1 MYGRTA
7 NRAPHEPVT
16 PRLVTLTG
24 TSTIGTLPSLS
35 PRPTLIKIR
44 ALYTHLREVLVK
56 IPSFQSPNHGY
67 QDHMVDAAEMYALTG
82 EAAWIGFPDPGFH
95 RQVDGTL
102 NQVAQRDADAIFS
115 AAIIVYTS
123 QQNAKGA
130 VNDALNEVVPK
141 AYRRNPNVM
150 GVSEF
155 RPNDDQREIIAR
167 PTKQYGQKMAAK
179 VNEQDDRWRLNWNP
193 SEPIVELIERLKNC
207 FIFAIYM
214 PPVYTLAQLIKRAHT
229 QVKKT
234 GLCPTAVVEW
244 EGVAPVNKTCL

>member
-1 MYGRTA
+1 MTDA
-7 NRAPHEPVT
+7 T
-16 PRLVTLTG
+16 
-24 TSTIGTLPSLS
+24 
-35 PRPTLIKIR
+35 
-44 ALYTHLREVLVK
+44 EV
-56 IPSFQSPNHGY
+56 
-67 QDHMVDAAEMYALTG
+67 YALTG

-193 SEPIVELIERLKNC
+193 SEPIVELIDRLENC

-214 PPVYTLAQLIKRAHT
+214 PPAYTPAQLIERAHT

-244 EGVAPVNKTCL
+244 EAFAHVKKVA